1 MLKNKYNKYTQRALH
16 GKLNNCAIKT
26 ITMIYENYTVFYTWI
41 GVSGSDIIIKLSE
54 ASLIEVDM
62 KIVDVLIT
70 SQINISI
77 TCFEN
82 NTFRKHV
89 C

>member
-1 MLKNKYNKYTQRALH
+1 MDRILYL
-16 GKLNNCAIKT
+16 
-26 ITMIYENYTVFYTWI
+26 WI
-41 GVSGSDIIIKLSE
+41 GVSGSDIIIILSE

-70 SQINISI
+70 SQINRSI

-82 NTFRKHV
+82 NTLHSGNMCVNLNVKLFV
-89 C
+89 IILVNLCVNIYM

>member
-1 MLKNKYNKYTQRALH
+1 MDRILYL
-16 GKLNNCAIKT
+16 
-26 ITMIYENYTVFYTWI
+26 WI
-41 GVSGSDIIIKLSE
+41 GVSGSDIIIILSE

-70 SQINISI
+70 SQINRSI

-82 NTFRKHV
+82 NTLHSGNMCVNLNVKLFAIILV
-89 C
+89 NLCVNIYM